1 MKKRRRWE
9 SEDSCSHTATN
20 MKQDLQETIAIP
32 EKIQVAANGKVTVK
46 GPKGEVSRVLKD
58 PQVLIQVKDG
68 AVVISSKKAT
78 KRERKKVYTYIAHIK
93 NMFKGV
99 TEGHYYELKIC
110 AAHFPMNVTVS
121 GKELIIK
128 NFLGEN
134 SPRVLHLEEGVSL
147 KVNGDVIRIESPDV
161 ELAGR
166 TASQIE
172 LITRVRNR
180 DRRIFQDGIFII
192 NKCGEVM

>member
-1 MKKRRRWE
+1 
-9 SEDSCSHTATN
+9 
-20 MKQDLQETIAIP
+20 MKQDIQETIAIP
-32 EKIQVAANGKVTVK
+32 EKIQVSVNEKVTVK

-58 PQVLIQVKDG
+58 PKVVIQVKDG
-68 AVVISSKKAT
+68 AVAISSKKAT
-78 KRERKKVYTYIAHIK
+78 KRERKKVYTFIAHIK

-110 AAHFPMNVTVS
+110 AAHFPMNVAVS
-121 GKELIIK
+121 GKDLVIK

-134 SPRVLHLEEGVSL
+134 SPRVLHLEEGVAL
-147 KVNGDVIRIESPDV
+147 KVNGDVIRIESVDM

-192 NKCGEVM
+192 NKCGEAIQ